1 MSDFQ
6 WVFDNAESISID
18 RNPIVGQSITRNQT
32 VRAVSRG
39 SGIWKFTVKMPDG
52 FQWTQA
58 RPYISKLEALGKYT
72 TGTVQLSNTGQ
83 AWITQ
88 YQGNSANTT
97 GFYATATGGAT
108 SITLTTSPTTSS
120 GYKFRA
126 GDIIQIGTAPTVYT
140 VSQDCAYNSN
150 TVYLNRSVETAGTNL
165 NLKVGPAVTWTV
177 ICTAMPQWTLVDY
190 NRVAWN
196 GTFTFYENRV

>member
-6 WVFDNAESISID
+6 WVFDNAESISVD

-32 VRAVSRG
+32 VRSVSRG

-52 FQWTQA
+52 FQWTVA
-58 RPYISKLEALGKYT
+58 RPYVSKLEALGKFSTGTIQLNT
-72 TGTVQLSNTGQ
+72 TGQG
-83 AWITQ
+83 WIAQ
-88 YQGNSANTT
+88 YQGNSVNTT
-97 GFYATATGGAT
+97 GFYCTAVNGAS

-126 GDIIQIGTAPTVYT
+126 GDLIQIGSTPTVYT
-140 VSQDCAYNSN
+140 VASDCVYNSN
-150 TVYLNRSVETAGTNL
+150 TVNLNRAVETAGTNL

-177 ICTAMPQWTLVDY
+177 VCTALPSWTLVDY